1 MPKVSQEYMDA
12 RRAQILDAARRCFL
26 RDGFHSTSMQDL
38 FAESGLS
45 AGAVYRHFA
54 SKDDMILAIAEENMR
69 DVLALVHTV
78 ATTRPGG
85 SVGAVLAEVLDLV
98 TARSAAQDTSRLA
111 VLAWSEALRN
121 PALAAQFATLLAQ
134 MRSDLA
140 EVVREHQET
149 GALPAEVTADKI
161 AGALVCLLPGY
172 ILQVA
177 MLDPAQVAGVSEA
190 VRALWPADACK
201 K

>member
-12 RRAQILDAARRCFL
+12 RRTQILDAARRCFL

-54 SKDDMILAIAEENMR
+54 SKDEMILAIAEENMR
-69 DVLALVHTV
+69 EVLTLVHTV
-78 ATTRPGG
+78 ATTRPRG
-85 SVGAVLAEVLDLV
+85 SVGAVIADVLDLV
-98 TARSAAQDTSRLA
+98 SARSAEHDIARLA

-121 PALAAQFATLLAQ
+121 PTLAGQFSTLLNQ

-140 EVVREHQET
+140 EVVREHQES
-149 GALPAEVTADKI
+149 GALPRGVTAESI

-177 MLDPAQVAGVSEA
+177 MLDPTLVDGVGDA
-190 VRALWPADACK
+190 VRALWPDPATP
-201 K
+201 

>member
-45 AGAVYRHFA
+45 AGSVYRHFA
-54 SKDDMILAIAEENMR
+54 SKDEMILAIAEENMR
-69 DVLALVHTV
+69 EVLTLVHTV
-78 ATTRPGG
+78 ATTRPGD
-85 SVGAVLAEVLDLV
+85 SVGAVVAEVLDL
-98 TARSAAQDTSRLA
+98 ASRRSAEDDTARLA

-121 PALAAQFATLLAQ
+121 PALAQQVSSLLGR

-140 EVVREHQET
+140 EVVRGHQES
-149 GALPAEVTADKI
+149 GALPADVPAESI

-172 ILQVA
+172 ILQLA
-177 MLDPAQVAGVSEA
+177 MLDPTLVAGVTEG
-190 VRALWPADACK
+190 VRALWPGPANP
-201 K
+201 

>member
-12 RRAQILDAARRCFL
+12 RRTQILDAARRCFL

-54 SKDDMILAIAEENMR
+54 SKDEMILAIAEENMHE
-69 DVLALVHTV
+69 VLTLVHTV
-78 ATTRPGG
+78 ATTRPSG

-98 TARSAAQDTSRLA
+98 AARAAEHDVARLA

-121 PALAAQFATLLAQ
+121 PTLAGQFSTLLTQ

-140 EVVREHQET
+140 EVVRGHQES
-149 GALPAEVTADKI
+149 GALPREVTAESI
-161 AGALVCLLPGY
+161 AAALVCLLPGY

-177 MLDPAQVAGVSEA
+177 MLDPTLVEGIGDA
-190 VRALWPADACK
+190 VRAMWPDPATS
-201 K
+201 

>member
-1 MPKVSQEYMDA
+1 MPKVSQQYMDA
-12 RRAQILDAARRCFL
+12 RRTQILDAARRCFL

-54 SKDDMILAIAEENMR
+54 SKDEMILAIAEENMR
-69 DVLALVHTV
+69 EVLTLVHTV
-78 ATTRPGG
+78 AATRPRG
-85 SVGAVLAEVLDLV
+85 SVGAVIADVLDLV
-98 TARSAAQDTSRLA
+98 SARSAEHDTARLA

-121 PALAAQFATLLAQ
+121 PTLARQFSTLLTQ

-140 EVVREHQET
+140 EVVREHQES
-149 GALPAEVTADKI
+149 GALPEEVTAESI
-161 AGALVCLLPGY
+161 AGALVCFLPGY

-177 MLDPAQVAGVSEA
+177 MLDPTLVDGVGDA
-190 VRALWPADACK
+190 VRALWPEPGTP
-201 K
+201 

>member
-45 AGAVYRHFA
+45 AGSVYRHFA

-69 DVLALVHTV
+69 EVLALVHSV
-78 ATTRPGG
+78 ATNRPSG
-85 SVGAVLAEVLDLV
+85 SVGAVIAEVLDLV
-98 TARSAAQDTSRLA
+98 SARSAEDDTARLA

-121 PALAAQFATLLAQ
+121 PALAGQFSTLLTQ

-140 EVVREHQET
+140 EVVREHQES
-149 GALPAEVTADKI
+149 GALPGEVTAESI

-172 ILQVA
+172 ILQLA
-177 MLDPAQVAGVSEA
+177 MLDPTLVAGVVEG
-190 VRALWPADACK
+190 VRALWPAPADS
-201 K
+201 